1 MNQRNKYK
9 YGIRKSVKLN
19 EYHNLHCLNSACTF
33 NKYLPILIHLFELMG
48 ILILTLG
55 VFTAF
60 YHYIQKRFFKK
71 DINIKYEFADVM
83 ITTLDFKLAAE
94 ILKTVIIKNMDELII
109 IGAVFI
115 LRIIMTFVL
124 EREMKF
130 EKTESKL

>member
-1 MNQRNKYK
+1 MAE
-9 YGIRKSVKLN
+9 L
-19 EYHNLHCLNSACTF
+19 F

-71 DINIKYEFADVM
+71 DVNIKYEFADVM

-94 ILKTVIIKNMDELII
+94 ILKTVTIKSMDELVIL
-109 IGAVFI
+109 ASVFI
-115 LRIIMTFVL
+115 IRIIMTFVL
-124 EREMKF
+124 EKEMKI
-130 EKTESKL
+130 EKKKEDTSH

>member
-1 MNQRNKYK
+1 MEE
-9 YGIRKSVKLN
+9 L
-19 EYHNLHCLNSACTF
+19 F

-60 YHYIQKRFFKK
+60 YHYIQKKFFKK

-94 ILKTVIIKNMDELII
+94 ILKTVTIKSMDELVIL
-109 IGAVFI
+109 ASVFI
-115 LRIIMTFVL
+115 IRIIMTFVL
-124 EREMKF
+124 EKEMKI
-130 EKTESKL
+130 EESKKK

>member
-1 MNQRNKYK
+1 MEE
-9 YGIRKSVKLN
+9 L
-19 EYHNLHCLNSACTF
+19 F

-71 DINIKYEFADVM
+71 DVNIKYEFADVM

-94 ILKTVIIKNMDELII
+94 ILKTVTIKSMDELVILASAFII
-109 IGAVFI
+109 
-115 LRIIMTFVL
+115 RIIMTFVL
-124 EREMKF
+124 EKEMKI
-130 EKTESKL
+130 EKKKEDTSH

>member
-1 MNQRNKYK
+1 MEE
-9 YGIRKSVKLN
+9 L
-19 EYHNLHCLNSACTF
+19 F

-94 ILKTVIIKNMDELII
+94 ILKTVTIKSMDELVIL
-109 IGAVFI
+109 ASVFI
-115 LRIIMTFVL
+115 IRIIMTCVL
-124 EREMKF
+124 EKEMKI
-130 EKTESKL
+130 EESKKNTTS

>member
-1 MNQRNKYK
+1 MEE
-9 YGIRKSVKLN
+9 L
-19 EYHNLHCLNSACTF
+19 F

-60 YHYIQKRFFKK
+60 YHYIKKRFFKK

-94 ILKTVIIKNMDELII
+94 ILKTVTIKSMDELII
-109 IGAVFI
+109 LASVFI
-115 LRIIMTFVL
+115 IRIIMTFTL
-124 EREMKF
+124 EKEM
-130 EKTESKL
+130 EIEESKKDTTL

>member
-1 MNQRNKYK
+1 MEE
-9 YGIRKSVKLN
+9 L
-19 EYHNLHCLNSACTF
+19 F

-94 ILKTVIIKNMDELII
+94 ILKTVTIKSIDEVIIL
-109 IGAVFI
+109 ASVFI
-115 LRIIMTFVL
+115 IRIIMTFVL
-124 EREMKF
+124 EKEMQI
-130 EKTESKL
+130 EESKKN

>member
-1 MNQRNKYK
+1 MEE
-9 YGIRKSVKLN
+9 L
-19 EYHNLHCLNSACTF
+19 F

-71 DINIKYEFADVM
+71 DVNIKYEFADVM

-94 ILKTVIIKNMDELII
+94 ILKTVTIRSMDELVIL
-109 IGAVFI
+109 ASVFI
-115 LRIIMTFVL
+115 IRIIMTFVL
-124 EREMKF
+124 EKEMKI
-130 EKTESKL
+130 EKKKEDTSH

>member
-1 MNQRNKYK
+1 
-9 YGIRKSVKLN
+9 L
-19 EYHNLHCLNSACTF
+19 EELF

-60 YHYIQKRFFKK
+60 YHYIKKRFFKK

-94 ILKTVIIKNMDELII
+94 ILKTVTIKSMDELVIL
-109 IGAVFI
+109 ASVFI
-115 LRIIMTFVL
+115 IRIIMTFVL
-124 EREMKF
+124 EKEMKI
-130 EKTESKL
+130 EESKKNTTS

>member
-1 MNQRNKYK
+1 MEE
-9 YGIRKSVKLN
+9 L
-19 EYHNLHCLNSACTF
+19 F

-60 YHYIQKRFFKK
+60 YHYIKKRFFKK

-94 ILKTVIIKNMDELII
+94 ILKTVTIKSMDELVIL
-109 IGAVFI
+109 ASVFI
-115 LRIIMTFVL
+115 IRIIMTFVL
-124 EREMKF
+124 EKEMKI
-130 EKTESKL
+130 EDSKKNTTS

>member
-1 MNQRNKYK
+1 MEE
-9 YGIRKSVKLN
+9 L
-19 EYHNLHCLNSACTF
+19 F

-71 DINIKYEFADVM
+71 DVNIKYEFADVM

-94 ILKTVIIKNMDELII
+94 ILKTVTIKSMDELVIL
-109 IGAVFI
+109 ASVFI
-115 LRIIMTFVL
+115 IKIIMTFVL
-124 EREMKF
+124 EKEMKI
-130 EKTESKL
+130 EKKKEDTSH

>member
-1 MNQRNKYK
+1 MEE
-9 YGIRKSVKLN
+9 L
-19 EYHNLHCLNSACTF
+19 F

-71 DINIKYEFADVM
+71 DVNIKYEFADVM

-94 ILKTVIIKNMDELII
+94 ILKTVTIKSIDEVIIL
-109 IGAVFI
+109 ASVFI
-115 LRIIMTFVL
+115 IRIIMTFVL
-124 EREMKF
+124 EKEMQI
-130 EKTESKL
+130 EESKKN

>member
-1 MNQRNKYK
+1 MEE
-9 YGIRKSVKLN
+9 L
-19 EYHNLHCLNSACTF
+19 F

-71 DINIKYEFADVM
+71 DVNIKYEFADVM

-94 ILKTVIIKNMDELII
+94 ILKTVTIKSMDEVVIL
-109 IGAVFI
+109 ASVFI
-115 LRIIMTFVL
+115 IRIIMTFVL
-124 EREMKF
+124 EKEMQI
-130 EKTESKL
+130 EESKKDTSH

>member
-1 MNQRNKYK
+1 M
-9 YGIRKSVKLN
+9 L
-19 EYHNLHCLNSACTF
+19 EELF

-71 DINIKYEFADVM
+71 DVNIKYEFADVM

-94 ILKTVIIKNMDELII
+94 ILKTVTIKSMDELVIL
-109 IGAVFI
+109 ASVFI
-115 LRIIMTFVL
+115 IRIIMTFVL
-124 EREMKF
+124 EKEMKI
-130 EKTESKL
+130 EKKKEDTSH